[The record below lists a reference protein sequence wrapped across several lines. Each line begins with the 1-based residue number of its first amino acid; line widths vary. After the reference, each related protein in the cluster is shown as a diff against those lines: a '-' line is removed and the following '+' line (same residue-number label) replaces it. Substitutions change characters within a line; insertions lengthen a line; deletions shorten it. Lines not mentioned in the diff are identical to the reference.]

1 MFVSSH
7 FAGGVITSRLFLN
20 EDVAPGR
27 GRSEVSSVA
36 SAENREIA
44 RIVVRCKL
52 LNDAQAPLG
61 M

>member
-1 MFVSSH
+1 MFLSSH

-27 GRSEVSSVA
+27 SRSEVSSVA

-44 RIVVRCKL
+44 QIVVRCKL

-61 M
+61 T